1 MLKTAASKVAWVSP
15 SSATGQSLRR
25 TIIASSPASTASPR
39 AMSQPGSLIRS
50 TLSPTSLDPQAW
62 GGLRKRR
69 ASWRS
74 GSPRHRRRGPAT
86 SGSPPRG
93 ASPSRRISSANSQ
106 ELEQRKAA
114 DATREL
120 AGLSERRERLSE
132 LDRLAETVEEYLG
145 DLPQLVRGGQTRTAK
160 EDRAERCRWAWA
172 YWLLGL
178 RVVAYKDG
186 TLEVSAPS
194 GTASSPRGSRAR

>member
-1 MLKTAASKVAWVSP
+1 LGVPLLSYGPVVTANDHRV
-15 SSATGQSLRR
+15 
-25 TIIASSPASTASPR
+25 
-39 AMSQPGSLIRS
+39 QPGLDSLAAGYVPARLPYQVHAI
-50 TLSPTSLDPQAW
+50 PTRLDPQAW
-62 GGLRKRR
+62 GGLRRRR

-74 GSPRHRRRGPAT
+74 GSPRHRRKGPAT

-93 ASPSRRISSANSQ
+93 VSPSRISTATSQ
-106 ELEQRKAA
+106 KLEQRKAA

-120 AGLSERRERLSE
+120 AGLRERRERLSE

-145 DLPQLVRGGQTRTAK
+145 DLPQLVRGGQTSTAK
-160 EDRAERCRWAWA
+160 EDRAERCRWA

-186 TLEVSAPS
+186 TLEV
-194 GTASSPRGSRAR
+194 